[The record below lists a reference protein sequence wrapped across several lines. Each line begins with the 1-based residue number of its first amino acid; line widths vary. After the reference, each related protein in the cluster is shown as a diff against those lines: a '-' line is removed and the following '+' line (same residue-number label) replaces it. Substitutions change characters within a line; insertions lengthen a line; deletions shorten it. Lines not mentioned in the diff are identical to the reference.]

1 MKRFFDWMVRGL
13 EAAADRQCA
22 RRELETKEVAFEA
35 EKRGLKD
42 AYDRQAQ
49 SLQCQIKSLKA
60 TVAELEQKLMQKPS
74 VMTPLEVAEK
84 MKNEG
89 IGYSQAEHFEKSM
102 VVTGPLA
109 DALNQASEKYNIT
122 ARQIL
127 SGMVALT
134 WPVK

>member
-49 SLQCQIKSLKA
+49 SLHCQIKSLKA
-60 TVAELEQKLMQKPS
+60 TVADLEQKLMQKPS
-74 VMTPLEVAEK
+74 VMTPFEVAEK

-89 IGYSQAEHFEKSM
+89 IGYSQAEHCEKSM